1 MADEEIT
8 HEFTKHLTQR
18 HAALAQQ
25 VRESAA
31 KALDLIE
38 QYTRPDFYLW
48 LMHDHVGQKSD
59 PCKRAAEAKEILSKL
74 AALNVAEQPQ

>member
-8 HEFTKHLTQR
+8 SEFTKHLMQR

-31 KALDLIE
+31 KALDLVE

-48 LMHDHVGQKSD
+48 LIHDHMGQRSD
-59 PCKRAAEAKEILSKL
+59 PCKRALETKEILTKL
-74 AALNVAEQPQ
+74 AALKIEEQPQ